1 MIYMFEIS
9 ERKYVKQSYLA
20 NTKNL
25 HVYLYLSFNFERIL
39 KSFKDF
45 HKNFIHYLNHDNN
58 FGLYRILNIDT

>member
-9 ERKYVKQSYLA
+9 ERKYVKQGYLA

-25 HVYLYLSFNFERIL
+25 SFNFKRIL
-39 KSFKDF
+39 MTFKDF
-45 HKNFIHYLNHDNN
+45 QKNFIYYLNHDNN